1 MRSKLLLL
9 LFIAFCF
16 IESCKIGGN
25 GKFTVSGTIQNIPPC
40 TVVLEE
46 LGVNDVITELD
57 SDKIEGDGKF
67 DLSGN
72 APEPGIYRLHFSH
85 NKFIMLSIDKGDI
98 KINGDWSALERSQI
112 TGSAATVSLQ
122 QFLTGVRS
130 NMRDFN
136 TMNIVLDT
144 LQAKGNDSVLAL
156 AKADMKRMQ
165 EKFTKF
171 IENYADTTGYLPNA
185 IFAARVLN
193 VRAERDFLNAFTQSL
208 SRRFPNQ
215 AKVKDFENFYAQV
228 LGGGKQKA
236 VAPQNMIGGIAPE
249 LKLPEANGAVVGL
262 SSLRGKYVLLDFWA
276 SWCGPCRAENPNVV
290 AAYNKYKDKNFTIY
304 SVSLDNNKE
313 NWQKAIKDDNLSWP
327 TQVSDL
333 AGWSSTAA
341 KTYGIE
347 SIPSNFLID
356 PSGKIIARDLRGD
369 MLDQKL
375 SSILK

>member
-98 KINGDWSALERSQI
+98 KINADWSALERSQI

-171 IENYADTTGYLPNA
+171 VENYADTTTYLPNA

-215 AKVKDFENFYAQV
+215 PKVKDFESFYAQV
-228 LGGGKQKA
+228 LGGSKQKT
-236 VAPQNMIGGIAPE
+236 VVPQGMIGGIAPE
-249 LKLPEANGAVVGL
+249 LKLPEVNGAVVGL

-290 AAYNKYKDKNFTIY
+290 SAYNKYKDKNFTIY
-304 SVSLDNNKE
+304 SVSLDNNKD
-313 NWQKAIKDDNLSWP
+313 NWEKAIKDDNLSWP

-333 AGWSSTAA
+333 AGWNSAAA
-341 KTYGIE
+341 KTYNIE

-369 MLDQKL
+369 LLDQKL